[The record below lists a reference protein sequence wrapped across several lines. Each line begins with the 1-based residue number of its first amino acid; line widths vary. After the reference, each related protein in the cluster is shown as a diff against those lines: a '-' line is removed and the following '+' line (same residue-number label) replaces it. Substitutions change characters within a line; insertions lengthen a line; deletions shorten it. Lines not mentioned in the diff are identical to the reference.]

1 MDSILQAD
9 CSRFSLAQFLTTD
22 ERVYTSNVSKSILH
36 NIKECIPDHKEY
48 KNLNEPFLKSL
59 YEYKNQC
66 YHVPKPSV
74 ISFSSMYFYFSMFKH
89 SDISLY
95 RWMKFHL
102 KLPFQFEKMIDDIS
116 PNILD
121 SVILSYNYE
130 NVEEIIKDRMMGN
143 RDTTFIYSG
152 FRNREWEKIK
162 NYLQLNTS
170 IVNLILSRPLG
181 IISENERVINYF
193 IETERPI
200 ISLDISGHLCMNS
213 LESIVSCIGS
223 GNLRVF
229 KLRNMT
235 ISGDDMSE
243 IMYRIIQSKINS
255 ITLENVLFEDNYVF
269 SSIIHLLQ
277 TNKLIELNLIDTFPK
292 SNRSLEFDLISAI
305 GLSRNLK
312 NVKIGLKTKSKI
324 TSLPMLNMI
333 STIPNFNANLV
344 NFDLSGINLSENY
357 TIDGI
362 FRMDNLRMVCLS
374 YTGLN
379 QKTLEK
385 ICEEIINSKVTDLE
399 MKGIIIAKLSSLLFY
414 SIKFSSLKYLNLDN
428 SILDARSFVT
438 LNECSHIKISSKCFS
453 DPLIQ
458 KLF

>member
-143 RDTTFIYSG
+143 RDTT
-152 FRNREWEKIK
+152 
-162 NYLQLNTS
+162 
-170 IVNLILSRPLG
+170 LILSL
-181 IISENERVINYF
+181 
-193 IETERPI
+193 
-200 ISLDISGHLCMNS
+200 
-213 LESIVSCIGS
+213 
-223 GNLRVF
+223 
-229 KLRNMT
+229 
-235 ISGDDMSE
+235 
-243 IMYRIIQSKINS
+243 
-255 ITLENVLFEDNYVF
+255 
-269 SSIIHLLQ
+269 IH
-277 TNKLIELNLIDTFPK
+277 I
-292 SNRSLEFDLISAI
+292 
-305 GLSRNLK
+305 
-312 NVKIGLKTKSKI
+312 
-324 TSLPMLNMI
+324 
-333 STIPNFNANLV
+333 
-344 NFDLSGINLSENY
+344 
-357 TIDGI
+357 
-362 FRMDNLRMVCLS
+362 
-374 YTGLN
+374 
-379 QKTLEK
+379 
-385 ICEEIINSKVTDLE
+385 
-399 MKGIIIAKLSSLLFY
+399 
-414 SIKFSSLKYLNLDN
+414 
-428 SILDARSFVT
+428 
-438 LNECSHIKISSKCFS
+438 
-453 DPLIQ
+453 
-458 KLF
+458 